1 MARSNDWARG
11 SGTISEKGASKMQP
25 CTLTH
30 PLAAQSAGLD
40 VRHINFARGAVGPFQ
55 RPHPTAAAPLSVSVP
70 AAPWSTITKGRL
82 A

>member
-1 MARSNDWARG
+1 
-11 SGTISEKGASKMQP
+11 MQP
-25 CTLTH
+25 CTLTTPPAA
-30 PLAAQSAGLD
+30 PLADPD
-40 VRHINFARGAVGPFQ
+40 VRHINFVRGAVEPFQ